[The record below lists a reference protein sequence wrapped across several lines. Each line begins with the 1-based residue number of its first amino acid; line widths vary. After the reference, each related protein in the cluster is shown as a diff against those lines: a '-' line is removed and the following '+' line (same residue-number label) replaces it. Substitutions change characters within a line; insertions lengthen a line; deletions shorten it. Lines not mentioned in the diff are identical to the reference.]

1 MISVQNGH
9 ANSAYESRGFGI
21 VITDFGM
28 VITDFGIV
36 ISDYGN
42 VING

>member
-1 MISVQNGH
+1 LR
-9 ANSAYESRGFGI
+9 NSAI
-21 VITDFGM
+21 VITDSGHRDHRVSGI

-36 ISDYGN
+36 ISDSGN

>member
-1 MISVQNGH
+1 VIRGFGH
-9 ANSAYESRGFGI
+9 GDQGDFGI

-36 ISDYGN
+36 I
-42 VING
+42 NG

>member
-1 MISVQNGH
+1 VITGFGH
-9 ANSAYESRGFGI
+9 GDHADFGI

-36 ISDYGN
+36 I
-42 VING
+42 NG